1 VQLGEAIESKGHC
14 QLTTCESPVSL
25 LGKLGIGV
33 LIMLLE
39 VHFDDTGYP

>member
-1 VQLGEAIESKGHC
+1 
-14 QLTTCESPVSL
+14 VSL

-33 LIMLLE
+33 LGMVLK